1 LLHRFVIDNVQVT
14 HIEAGRARPFAGTTT
29 ERVTQLPDIRMMAD
43 TVPGFECTTRVSIF
57 ASAALIKAIVDQLDA
72 ELGKDP
78 ADPTIASKLS
88 IVTYHPVHKT
98 PEELGQRMKT
108 GFDSI
113 GKLFQEFNVRI
124 DQR

>member
-1 LLHRFVIDNVQVT
+1 
-14 HIEAGRARPFAGTTT
+14 
-29 ERVTQLPDIRMMAD
+29 MMAD

-57 ASAALIKAIVDQLDA
+57 ASAAVLKAIVDQLNA
-72 ELGKDP
+72 ELGK
-78 ADPTIASKLS
+78 ALAHPTIASKLS
-88 IVTYHPVHKT
+88 VVTYHPVHKM

-108 GFDSI
+108 DFDSI